1 MTQFAYESTYKNI
14 YLSINL
20 LAKEISFFL
29 FSVLNFNMMFH
40 TQNLQIVLICKQKS
54 TKRIYNLLFSMKQF
68 LSNTNEI
75 IRRRDSD
82 LV

>member
-29 FSVLNFNMMFH
+29 FAVLNFNMMFH
-40 TQNLQIVLICKQKS
+40 THF
-54 TKRIYNLLFSMKQF
+54 T
-68 LSNTNEI
+68 NTQVYK
-75 IRRRDSD
+75 
-82 LV
+82 LY